1 MEKVPNVLEDL
12 QENFQT
18 NLVGF
23 AGFTVLI
30 WDHIDT
36 FTLEVEHIW
45 AKKKTL
51 ITYLFL
57 LNRYLTPLSFI
68 VNLYAYL
75 GPASVWTPDTSKQ
88 RCAHF
93 IRYEG
98 AMIVININIVG
109 LMMFLRRPSIRA
121 LYYSQIWIHVIVG
134 LLLTIQITI
143 MAYLMTKA
151 ERVVH
156 NPASG
161 VNACTMIFAPEISSL
176 ASASAWMPLLYDSTI
191 FGLTLNRTLP
201 AIRNKSQ
208 SYVIKRLFKDG
219 LLYYSIIFAINAV
232 LTLMIISAPPGLKN
246 ITAQLEQLLT
256 VTMMS
261 RITLALKESSSKEL
275 RKSNWGL
282 APTISAFAAARQTFT
297 STLLFGRQS
306 RPEDTRSSIYT
317 VDDNIELSVIEAES
331 EV

>member
-1 MEKVPNVLEDL
+1 MEKVPTVLEYL

-18 NLVGF
+18 NLVGL

-36 FTLEVEHIW
+36 FPLEVEHIW
-45 AKKKTL
+45 AKKKTM

-75 GPASVWTPDTSKQ
+75 GPASVWTPD

-98 AMIVININIVG
+98 ATIVININIVG
-109 LMMFLRRPSIRA
+109 LMMFLRIRA
-121 LYYSQIWIHVIVG
+121 LYYSQIWVHVIVG
-134 LLLTIQITI
+134 FLLTVQIII
-143 MAYLMTKA
+143 MAYLMTKG

-219 LLYYSIIFAINAV
+219 LLYYSIIFAVNAV

-256 VTMMS
+256 VAMMS

-275 RKSNWGL
+275 RKSNLGP
-282 APTISAFAAARQTFT
+282 APTMSGFAVAARQTFA
-297 STLLFGRQS
+297 STLFFGRQS
-306 RPEDTRSSIYT
+306 EDTRSNVYT
-317 VDDNIELSVIEAES
+317 ADDSIELSASEGES
-331 EV
+331 QV